1 MTEREQFEAWAKVR
15 YAKNPHF
22 WLRQIDDGGY
32 SCGMADSAWDAWQAA
47 RAQPAQ
53 VVPPTRAPFLRERQQ
68 LEQEWSEL
76 RRLQAQYKQA
86 VPVLTESELR
96 SILQGTNHMVKNAM
110 HGAFWPELEEACRA
124 VEQAVRAK
132 MGVAVPMTDQE
143 ILDAAEAIK
152 AKRVETAVKN
162 TLSRVGSKCSQCGG
176 VMGTDHNG
184 YHLFNRCQSCSYVPM
199 FMQDGS
205 EFPPPPGIV
214 GKEGA

>member
-32 SCGMADSAWDAWQAA
+32 SCGMADSAWNAWQVA

-53 VVPPTRAPFLRERQQ
+53 
-68 LEQEWSEL
+68 
-76 RRLQAQYKQA
+76 A
-86 VPVLTESELR
+86 VPVLAESELR
-96 SILQGTNHMVKNAM
+96 SILQGTNHMIKNAM

-132 MGVAVPMTDQE
+132 LGVAVWLPIEKAPVGKEMFVVRAFNVQVTDK
-143 ILDAAEAIK
+143 IHGYTSDAYG
-152 AKRVETAVKN
+152 VWQP
-162 TLSRVGSKCSQCGG
+162 TLGRFERWPHPFDPTHW
-176 VMGTDHNG
+176 MP
-184 YHLFNRCQSCSYVPM
+184 L
-199 FMQDGS
+199 
-205 EFPPPPGIV
+205 PPPPGIV